1 MENHLVVSYNAKYMH
16 TVQNSNYNPGASQTI
31 VIKNPP
37 VDAGDVK
44 DVGSIPGLGKSLGGG
59 HGKLV

>member
-1 MENHLVVSYNAKYMH
+1 MH

-59 HGKLV
+59 HGKLI